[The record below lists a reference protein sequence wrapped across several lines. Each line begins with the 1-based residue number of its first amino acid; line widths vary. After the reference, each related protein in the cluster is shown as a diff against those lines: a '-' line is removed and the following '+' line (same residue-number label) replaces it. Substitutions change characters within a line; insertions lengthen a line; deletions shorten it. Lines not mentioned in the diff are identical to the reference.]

1 MTPATPQ
8 PSRWYLLR
16 ITMVATLG
24 GFLFGF
30 DSGVISG
37 AVGALKEAFGASDI
51 GSGWNVSSMLLG
63 CGAGALVAGR
73 LSERLGRLTVMKWS
87 AVFFVVSAW
96 GSGVS
101 DGSLEFVVY
110 RVLGG
115 LAVGAA
121 SVICPAYV
129 CEIAPAEI
137 RGRLGSLQQMAIVLG
152 LFVSF
157 LSNYLLASWAG
168 SAAGTAWGG
177 FEAWRW
183 MFWIEIGPAVF
194 FWLGLF
200 FIPESPRYLV
210 RTGDLATARTVLDR
224 SIGADQTEATIA
236 EIETSFARHRG
247 AGDHSLRDPA
257 TSRIPKII
265 WIGMGLAALQQLSGI
280 NIVFYYGPVMWQA
293 AGFDET
299 GALAKTLFSGSLN
312 IISTL
317 IAISLIDRVGRK
329 PMLFWGGIGMSAFL
343 IIVALVFGLAPRG
356 ADGEIALTTAGGWAA
371 LVAANGYVVCFA
383 ITWGPVTWVLLGELF
398 PNWVRG
404 AALSVCGMMIWI
416 ANFMITA
423 SFESLLTYLGLGLT
437 YGIYATF
444 AVVSIGFV
452 WRLIPETKN
461 LRLEEMDELDL
472 AKG

>member
-1 MTPATPQ
+1 MKRA
-8 PSRWYLLR
+8 RWPR
-16 ITMVATLG
+16 R
-24 GFLFGF
+24 F
-30 DSGVISG
+30 
-37 AVGALKEAFGASDI
+37 
-51 GSGWNVSSMLLG
+51 
-63 CGAGALVAGR
+63 
-73 LSERLGRLTVMKWS
+73 S
-87 AVFFVVSAW
+87 A
-96 GSGVS
+96 
-101 DGSLEFVVY
+101 
-110 RVLGG
+110 
-115 LAVGAA
+115 
-121 SVICPAYV
+121 
-129 CEIAPAEI
+129 
-137 RGRLGSLQQMAIVLG
+137 
-152 LFVSF
+152 
-157 LSNYLLASWAG
+157 
-168 SAAGTAWGG
+168 
-177 FEAWRW
+177 
-183 MFWIEIGPAVF
+183 
-194 FWLGLF
+194 
-200 FIPESPRYLV
+200 
-210 RTGDLATARTVLDR
+210 
-224 SIGADQTEATIA
+224 
-236 EIETSFARHRG
+236 
-247 AGDHSLRDPA
+247 
-257 TSRIPKII
+257 
-265 WIGMGLAALQQLSGI
+265 
-280 NIVFYYGPVMWQA
+280 
-293 AGFDET
+293 
-299 GALAKTLFSGSLN
+299 LN